1 MAFKKKEEQE
11 WYSIN
16 EIAKLFRVSRNFVVT
31 QIKDGKLKAC
41 HMGDVYRINKEWID
55 TWVNNSMIS

>member
-55 TWVNNSMIS
+55 AWVNNSMVS